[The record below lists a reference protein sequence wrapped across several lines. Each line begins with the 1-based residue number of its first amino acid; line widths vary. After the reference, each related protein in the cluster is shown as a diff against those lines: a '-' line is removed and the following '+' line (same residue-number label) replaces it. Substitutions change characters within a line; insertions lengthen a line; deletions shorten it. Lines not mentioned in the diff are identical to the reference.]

1 MNQFVPKLFDC
12 MKGYSKEQF
21 VKDVVAGIIVAI
33 IALPLSIALALAS
46 GVGPEQGIYTA
57 IFAGFV
63 ISFLGGSR
71 VQIAGPTAAFA
82 TIVAGIVAEHQMEG
96 LVVATVMAGILLI
109 IMGLLKFGNLIRFIP
124 YTITSGFTF
133 GIAVTIVIGQVKD
146 FLGLTFTYSPVETMD
161 KVKECVACIGTIQ
174 VQALIVGLV
183 SIAILIV
190 FPKVTEK
197 IPPSLIAV
205 IVAILMVKLLHMNVK
220 TIGDLYT
227 ISNKVPGI
235 SMPKIS
241 LGMIRDLF
249 PDALT
254 IAVLAGIESLLSCV
268 VSDGMIGSRHK
279 PNMELVAQ
287 GAAKS

>member
-1 MNQFVPKLFDC
+1 
-12 MKGYSKEQF
+12 
-21 VKDVVAGIIVAI
+21 
-33 IALPLSIALALAS
+33 
-46 GVGPEQGIYTA
+46 
-57 IFAGFV
+57 
-63 ISFLGGSR
+63 
-71 VQIAGPTAAFA
+71 
-82 TIVAGIVAEHQMEG
+82 
-96 LVVATVMAGILLI
+96 
-109 IMGLLKFGNLIRFIP
+109 MGLLKFGNLIRFIP

-146 FLGLTFTYSPVETMD
+146 FLGLTFTYWQVETID
-161 KVKECVACIGTIQ
+161 KDKECVTCIGTIQ

-183 SIAILIV
+183 SLAILIV
-190 FPKVTEK
+190 FPKITEK

-249 PDALT
+249 P
-254 IAVLAGIESLLSCV
+254 IAGCDNFVVTSLN
-268 VSDGMIGSRHK
+268 K
-279 PNMELVAQ
+279 
-287 GAAKS
+287 

>member
-1 MNQFVPKLFDC
+1 MVSC
-12 MKGYSKEQF
+12 S
-21 VKDVVAGIIVAI
+21 
-33 IALPLSIALALAS
+33 
-46 GVGPEQGIYTA
+46 
-57 IFAGFV
+57 
-63 ISFLGGSR
+63 
-71 VQIAGPTAAFA
+71 AF
-82 TIVAGIVAEHQMEG
+82 
-96 LVVATVMAGILLI
+96 
-109 IMGLLKFGNLIRFIP
+109 
-124 YTITSGFTF
+124 
-133 GIAVTIVIGQVKD
+133 
-146 FLGLTFTYSPVETMD
+146 
-161 KVKECVACIGTIQ
+161 
-174 VQALIVGLV
+174 IVGLV
-183 SIAILIV
+183 SLAILIV

-235 SMPKIS
+235 FMPKIS

-287 GAAKS
+287 GAGNIVSALFGDRCDCKNRSQCKKRWTNTGCGNGSFRDIAFSTCCINAVCRMDSNACDCRHFVYGCI